1 MERKIL
7 QDRKGFSN
15 SLKFI
20 VAQKKGERGKKRRE
34 EKLASIS
41 KKKEKRKEKPKR
53 KEETEIRRGKG
64 RRKMR

>member
-1 MERKIL
+1 M
-7 QDRKGFSN
+7 
-15 SLKFI
+15 KFI

-34 EKLASIS
+34 EKLAPIS